1 MSAGTTMREDADRP
15 PDPMGD
21 QMPECFVDPGQG
33 ECPVCG
39 LFDLLGRKWT
49 LHIVWTLRE
58 RGAVRFNELKRQ
70 ADGISPRVLSDRL
83 DELAEQGLV
92 ERRAHD
98 ETPPRVEYELTEKGR
113 DLDGVLAAYAD
124 WADRWDGWGPP
135 EDGEAGCC

>member
-1 MSAGTTMREDADRP
+1 MSPATP
-15 PDPMGD
+15 
-21 QMPECFVDPGQG
+21 MPERAQPDAMPEDVPACFVDPGQG

-58 RGAVRFNELKRQ
+58 RGTVRFNQLKRE

-92 ERRAHD
+92 ERTEHD
-98 ETPPRVEYELTEKGR
+98 ETPPRVEYALTEKGR
-113 DLDGVLAAYAD
+113 DLEGILAAYAD
-124 WADRWDGWGPP
+124 WADRWDAWTP
-135 EDGEAGCC
+135 DGEDEADCC